1 MNDRELLIERLNAGR
16 DELLAA
22 VEGLTDEQ
30 SAKRP
35 VEGAWSPLECV
46 EHVATVET
54 LFLRRLQTQS
64 VDVPEEMSREREP
77 VLYAR
82 IATRDRKINGPEIAQ
97 PKGRFSTVGEAVE
110 AFQQARAHTLKWLDE
125 CPYDLRRRAAEHP
138 ALGPGSVYEM
148 VLILAAH
155 AARHAA
161 QIREC
166 RAL

>member
-1 MNDRELLIERLNAGR
+1 MSDRQLLIEKLNAGR
-16 DELLAA
+16 GELLASLQ
-22 VEGLTDEQ
+22 GLTDEQ
-30 SAKRP
+30 ARIRP
-35 VEGAWSPLECV
+35 AEGAWSPLECV
-46 EHVATVET
+46 EHLATVET

-82 IATRDRKINGPEIAQ
+82 IATRDRKIVGPEIVQ
-97 PKGRFSTVGEAVE
+97 PKGRFASVNEAVE
-110 AFQQARAHTLKWLDE
+110 AFGQARAHTLQWLQD
-125 CPYDLRRRAAEHP
+125 CPHDLRRRAAEHP

-166 RAL
+166 RTA